1 MYTAGTLNTGGTAER
16 PGTKAKQLNIARNTC
31 GTLQNTNGIPT
42 EYQRNTNGIQRNTS
56 GTPRYNGTIQY
67 EAQL

>member
-1 MYTAGTLNTGGTAER
+1 MYTGTRNNKTRNTGETAVH

-31 GTLQNTNGIPT
+31 GTLQNTNGI
-42 EYQRNTNGIQRNTS
+42 QRNAS

>member
-1 MYTAGTLNTGGTAER
+1 MYTAGTRNTGGTAER
-16 PGTKAKQLNIARNTC
+16 LRNT
-31 GTLQNTNGIPT
+31 P